1 MNMDIEMLPSLTLAK
16 HLRPLMA
23 RAYEWATG
31 YWSHINEFVS
41 VEPGVDHR
49 ANTLAECA
57 RADAAEVVKWTAIAV
72 AEAELSAAMA
82 SINKIS

>member
-1 MNMDIEMLPSLTLAK
+1 MEPRMSSDEA
-16 HLRPLMA
+16 MA